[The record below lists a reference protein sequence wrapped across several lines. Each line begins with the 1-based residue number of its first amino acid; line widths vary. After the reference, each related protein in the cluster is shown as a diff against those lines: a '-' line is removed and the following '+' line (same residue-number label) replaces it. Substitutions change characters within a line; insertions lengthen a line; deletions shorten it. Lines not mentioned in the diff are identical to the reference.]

1 MSTHLVLAAP
11 DGLLVI
17 GPFIIGA
24 VMVVALIWIVWLGI
38 RMRSREPGPPSADQQ
53 PHLPDT
59 GAVHEVSERREPD
72 EVPFEKDGG
81 LNPYQLHGN
90 LPNKRSDDQRRRR
103 WTPGHGGSFGSGG
116 AGAM

>member
-1 MSTHLVLAAP
+1 MSAHLVLASTE
-11 DGLLVI
+11 GLLVI

-24 VMVVALIWIVWLGI
+24 VLVVALIWIVWLGI
-38 RMRSREPGPPSADQQ
+38 RMRSAEPGPPSADEQ

-72 EVPFEKDGG
+72 EVPPEGSG

-90 LPNKRSDDQRRRR
+90 LPNKRSEDQRRRR

-116 AGAM
+116 AGGM